1 MKPLGMNTTINGGEK
16 EEEGVSQL
24 VGEVS
29 GKKLIFSIR
38 VNFQKARGRKEI
50 ARKQSTG
57 HFP

>member
-16 EEEGVSQL
+16 EEEGVSWL

-29 GKKLIFSIR
+29 GKKLIPPLELIPKSSEKR
-38 VNFQKARGRKEI
+38 DSQ
-50 ARKQSTG
+50 KQSTG